1 MFDVKDKNGDVIATV
16 ANPYL
21 LPELIEHGE
30 LPGDAK
36 IDEAQLAELEE
47 AEKKRT
53 RSVLIE
59 QKLSEKLTPW
69 NRETLI
75 SNGVQ
80 LNFLFNAAI
89 AKAVMELGNEKA
101 NVHLDP
107 LKPFLQLI
115 DENKQYFPALILDA
129 EKQAQKI
136 IDGLKHAAEAIEH
149 GINYKE
155 PEPDLTDNPPIWRDE

>member
-1 MFDVKDKNGDVIATV
+1 MFNVKNKNGDVIETID
-16 ANPYL
+16 NPYL
-21 LPELIEHGE
+21 VPELIESGE
-30 LPGDAK
+30 LPEGSK
-36 IDEAQLAELEE
+36 IDETQLEEFEE
-47 AEKKRT
+47 AEKKRI

-89 AKAVMELGNEKA
+89 AKAVMELGNAEA
-101 NVHLDP
+101 NAHLEP
-107 LKPFLQLI
+107 LQPFLQLI

-149 GINYKE
+149 GINYEE
-155 PEPDLTDNPPIWRDE
+155 PEPDLSDNPPLWRDE